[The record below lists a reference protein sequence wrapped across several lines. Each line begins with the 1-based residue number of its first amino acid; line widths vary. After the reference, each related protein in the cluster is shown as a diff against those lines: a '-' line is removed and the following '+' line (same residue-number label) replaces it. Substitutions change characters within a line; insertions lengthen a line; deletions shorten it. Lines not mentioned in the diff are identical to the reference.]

1 MSIVEPDINS
11 STTIDEGE
19 SNAGCGIILIPKK
32 GTKSDVWLE
41 QKDGTVMN

>member
-1 MSIVEPDINS
+1 MCQLLSQI
-11 STTIDEGE
+11 STAAPPQMKV
-19 SNAGCGIILIPKK
+19 SNAGCGIDLIPKK